1 MKKLRILLTTW
12 LLVLLFAFGGCA
24 DKKETTSDATMA
36 SAIDTEE
43 EVSIDDKEVFSD
55 DLMPLDEEELK
66 ELEDP
71 EQSDDSFSVADEPE
85 TDTDE
90 YEVTAEEEESEGS
103 TQEKM
108 DTADGYSAGIEV
120 EEDGTYT
127 QKEEVAAY
135 IYQFGHLPSNY
146 LTKKEAQK
154 LGWKSSEGNLWEV
167 APGKCIGGDK
177 FGNYEKMLPEEEGR
191 TYYECDVNYNGGY
204 RGEERL
210 VYSDD
215 RLIFYTGDHYNTFEQ
230 VY

>member
-1 MKKLRILLTTW
+1 M
-12 LLVLLFAFGGCA
+12 
-24 DKKETTSDATMA
+24 S
-36 SAIDTEE
+36 
-43 EVSIDDKEVFSD
+43 
-55 DLMPLDEEELK
+55 
-66 ELEDP
+66 
-71 EQSDDSFSVADEPE
+71 
-85 TDTDE
+85 
-90 YEVTAEEEESEGS
+90 AEEEESEGS

-127 QKEEVAAY
+127 QKDEVAAY

-146 LTKKEAQK
+146 LTKKEAQN

-191 TYYECDVNYNGGY
+191 NYYECDVNYSGGY

-215 RLIFYTGDHYNTFEQ
+215 GLIFYTGDHYNTFEQ

>member
-1 MKKLRILLTTW
+1 M
-12 LLVLLFAFGGCA
+12 LLFAFGGCA
-24 DKKETTSDATMA
+24 DKKETTADATMA
-36 SAIDTEE
+36 SAVDSGE

-85 TDTDE
+85 TDAGE
-90 YEVTAEEEESEGS
+90 YEVAAEEEESEGS

-127 QKEEVAAY
+127 QKDEVAAY

-146 LTKKEAQK
+146 LTKKEAQN

-191 TYYECDVNYNGGY
+191 NYYECDVNYSGGY

-215 RLIFYTGDHYNTFEQ
+215 GLIFYTGDHYNTFEQ